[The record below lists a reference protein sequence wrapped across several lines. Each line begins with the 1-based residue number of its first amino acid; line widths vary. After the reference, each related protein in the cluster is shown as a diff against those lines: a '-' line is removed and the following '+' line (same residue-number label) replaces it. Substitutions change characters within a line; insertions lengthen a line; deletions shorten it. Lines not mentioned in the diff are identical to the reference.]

1 MAGLRTAQQYRAQLR
16 ALLPA
21 GPAWEPE
28 RVPELALVL
37 TGLSQELA
45 RIEAR
50 AFALLNE
57 MDAGGVNELVP
68 DWERVMGLPD
78 PCIGLEPVFEDR
90 RLAVCQRLTAD
101 GGQGL
106 CTSPVRCWS
115 DHPTRRRHHQ
125 LPAVRNLSVGHSASS
140 GRRRTSVTMSA
151 RYGDGEPGDLGDYL
165 FPAVLQDAAGDHS
178 GAPPAVDPRLTGQG
192 ACRPRS
198 SVAQCGRHHHR
209 TALTS
214 GL

>member
-16 ALLPA
+16 TLLPA

-90 RLAVCQRLTAD
+90 RLAVRQRLTAV
-101 GGQGL
+101 GGQSCSYFVEIAARLGYPEATITERRAPRFGRSRFGAARFGTWAAQFMWTL
-106 CTSPVRCWS
+106 NTGP
-115 DHPTRRRHHQ
+115 RRR
-125 LPAVRNLSVGHSASS
+125 L
-140 GRRRTSVTMSA
+140 GRRFGAS
-151 RYGDGEPGDLGDYL
+151 YWGERFGVNP
-165 FPAVLQDAAGDHS
+165 S
-178 GAPPAVDPRLTGQG
+178 GALECVIRRSAPA
-192 ACRPRS
+192 
-198 SVAQCGRHHHR
+198 H
-209 TALTS
+209 ALES
-214 GL
+214 INYGVGL

>member
-90 RLAVCQRLTAD
+90 RLAVRQRLTAV
-101 GGQGL
+101 GGQSCGYFIEIA
-106 CTSPVRCWS
+106 VRLGYPEATITERRAPRFGRSRFGAAHFGTWS
-115 DHPTRRRHHQ
+115 AQFMWTLNTGPRRR
-125 LPAVRNLSVGHSASS
+125 L
-140 GRRRTSVTMSA
+140 GRRFGAS
-151 RYGDGEPGDLGDYL
+151 YWGERFGVNP
-165 FPAVLQDAAGDHS
+165 S
-178 GAPPAVDPRLTGQG
+178 GALECVIRRSAPA
-192 ACRPRS
+192 
-198 SVAQCGRHHHR
+198 H
-209 TALTS
+209 ALES
-214 GL
+214 INYGVGV

>member
-16 ALLPA
+16 ALLPT

-90 RLAVCQRLTAD
+90 RLAVRQRLTAV
-101 GGQGL
+101 GGQSCGYFIEIA
-106 CTSPVRCWS
+106 VRLGYPEATITERRAPRFGRSRFGAGHFGTWS
-115 DHPTRRRHHQ
+115 AQFMWTLNTGPRRR
-125 LPAVRNLSVGHSASS
+125 L
-140 GRRRTSVTMSA
+140 GRRFGAS
-151 RYGDGEPGDLGDYL
+151 YWGERFGVNP
-165 FPAVLQDAAGDHS
+165 S
-178 GAPPAVDPRLTGQG
+178 GALECVIRRSAPA
-192 ACRPRS
+192 
-198 SVAQCGRHHHR
+198 H
-209 TALTS
+209 ALES
-214 GL
+214 INYGVGV